1 MKVTL
6 VVLVIVILVREKVN
20 HQVLTWA
27 DSLTILGSVS
37 THVPDNALESNKF
50 VNKQTEVKNVGILS
64 MDRMCNSFICFLSV
78 SFDHQSGSNLAK
90 RCI

>member
-6 VVLVIVILVREKVN
+6 VVLAILETKGN
-20 HQVLTWA
+20 QQVLTWA
-27 DSLTILGSVS
+27 ECFTIIGSAS
-37 THVPDNALESNKF
+37 THVPDNVPESNKMF
-50 VNKQTEVKNVGILS
+50 NNQTEVKNVGILS

-78 SFDHQSGSNLAK
+78 SFEHQSGSNLAK